1 MAARRCSSKEKTTCP
16 GRNTALHAGHHRPTI
31 PMGTSTADILR
42 QILARLLRH
51 RSTLVYTRSCPS
63 KTSTCGRTTSTSLCK
78 SRYDFYTPAGNP
90 VIPPRSSVNHHLRPW
105 TDAEDHELVTFKS
118 DTRARP
124 AWKTIGLR
132 WTCDPE
138 ACKARW
144 QILRQNMLELN
155 SRTKPEAEAK
165 D

>member
-1 MAARRCSSKEKTTCP
+1 M
-16 GRNTALHAGHHRPTI
+16 
-31 PMGTSTADILR
+31 
-42 QILARLLRH
+42 
-51 RSTLVYTRSCPS
+51 
-63 KTSTCGRTTSTSLCK
+63 
-78 SRYDFYTPAGNP
+78 
-90 VIPPRSSVNHHLRPW
+90 IPPRSSVNHHLRPW

-132 WTCDPE
+132 LKCDPE